1 MEFLGYALLILLFV
15 MFFVSIW
22 LKNGLKVLRITHK
35 PNEIKVGN
43 GKKSALIIYQPTKH
57 DTATKLTKAVADC
70 LAENGYTVTINYPS
84 NEINYILSEYDLII
98 FGSGVYL
105 GNFSPV
111 LSDYILRNRFRNK
124 KVLIYTVGL
133 KTDDLTDLNE
143 LRVMLD
149 DANEVHGIK
158 VSKGQEDKLKEFVV
172 NSIND

>member
-1 MEFLGYALLILLFV
+1 MKFLGYAFLIFLFG
-15 MFFVSIW
+15 MFFISIW
-22 LKNGLKVLRITHK
+22 LKNRLKVLRTAHE

-43 GKKSALIIYQPTKH
+43 GEKSAIIIYQPTKH
-57 DTATKLTKAVADC
+57 DAATKLTKAVADC
-70 LAENGYTVTINYPS
+70 LAENGYSVTINYPS
-84 NEINYILSEYDLII
+84 NEINYILTEYDLIV

-111 LSDYILRNRFRNK
+111 LSDYILHNKIKNK
-124 KVLIYTVGL
+124 KVLIYTVGM

-172 NSIND
+172 NSIF